1 VHLAELF
8 NIAAAV
14 GADVGVGVGAILA
27 HRVVTFLADAGGV
40 VVQFVVAF
48 FAVHILPR

>member
-1 VHLAELF
+1 VNLAQLL

-14 GADVGVGVGAILA
+14 GADVGIGIGAILA
-27 HRVVTFLADAGGV
+27 HRVVAFLADAGGI